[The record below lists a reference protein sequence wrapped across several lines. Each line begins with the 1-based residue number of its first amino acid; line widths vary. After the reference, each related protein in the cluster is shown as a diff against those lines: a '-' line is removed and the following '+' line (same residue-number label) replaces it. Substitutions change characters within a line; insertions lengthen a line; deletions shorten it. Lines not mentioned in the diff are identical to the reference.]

1 MDILYEDNHLLVVIK
16 PAGILSQADKTGD
29 EDMLTMCKEYIGDKY
44 NKPGAVYLGLVHRL
58 DRPASGVMVFARTSK
73 AAARLSEQFRE
84 RRPRKEYIA
93 IVEGELTGEDVWN
106 DRLQKRE
113 GHVHVVKSGGK
124 PARLSW
130 RAVETRSMD
139 ASGKPVSLI
148 HVHLG
153 TGRAHQIRVQFA
165 SRRHSIVGDF
175 RYGSRRELD
184 GQNLAL
190 HAYRLSIEHPTTKE
204 LMTFTAPVPLLWP
217 EWTQRA
223 AASLPMAPGS
233 G

>member
-16 PAGILSQADKTGD
+16 PAGILSQEDKTGD
-29 EDMLTMCKEYIGDKY
+29 MDLLTMGKEYIGTAY

-84 RRPRKEYIA
+84 RQPRKEYVA
-93 IVEGELTGEDVWN
+93 LVDGLLTGDDVWN

-113 GHVHVVKSGGK
+113 GHVHVVKTGGK
-124 PARLSW
+124 MARLAW
-130 RAVETRSMD
+130 RAIQSRPMG
-139 ASGKPVSLI
+139 AAGKMVTLLHI
-148 HVHLG
+148 NLG
-153 TGRAHQIRVQFA
+153 TGRAHQIRVQSA
-165 SRRHSIVGDF
+165 SRGHSIVGDF

-190 HAYRLSIEHPTTKE
+190 HAYRLTIEHPTKRE
-204 LMTFTAPVPLLWP
+204 PMTFTAPIPPLWP

-223 AASLPMAPGS
+223 AHALPMAGR
-233 G
+233 